1 MSKKVKIIGGVVAVI
16 VAVVLYLVLTGG
28 GASAEDIDTAEQGDS
43 EMSGKGGVLE
53 NPSQI
58 EMPETSAEADS
69 LADAV
74 DLGEF
79 DPNDI

>member
-28 GASAEDIDTAEQGDS
+28 GASAEDIDT
-43 EMSGKGGVLE
+43 GKEVDQAVDGKIGEDNRKTDTV
-53 NPSQI
+53 
-58 EMPETSAEADS
+58 ADS
-69 LADAV
+69 LDAAV

-79 DPNDI
+79 DAGAEFE

>member
-28 GASAEDIDTAEQGDS
+28 GASAEDIDT
-43 EMSGKGGVLE
+43 GKEVAKELE
-53 NPSQI
+53 NVVGQDNRK
-58 EMPETSAEADS
+58 TDAVADS
-69 LADAV
+69 LDAAV

-79 DPNDI
+79 DAGAEFE

>member
-1 MSKKVKIIGGVVAVI
+1 MSKKAKIIGGIVAVI
-16 VAVVLYLVLTGG
+16 IAVVLYMAFSGG
-28 GASAEDIDTAEQGDS
+28 GATEADLNKGAEVDKALDGEIGQDDR
-43 EMSGKGGVLE
+43 KVDVV
-53 NPSQI
+53 
-58 EMPETSAEADS
+58 ADS

>member
-28 GASAEDIDTAEQGDS
+28 GATAEDIDT
-43 EMSGKGGVLE
+43 GKEVDQALDGEIGKDDRVVDA
-53 NPSQI
+53 I
-58 EMPETSAEADS
+58 ADS

-79 DPNDI
+79 DANDI

>member
-28 GASAEDIDTAEQGDS
+28 GATAEDIDA
-43 EMSGKGGVLE
+43 GKEVAKELDDVVGQDNRKIDAV
-53 NPSQI
+53 
-58 EMPETSAEADS
+58 ADS
-69 LADAV
+69 LDAAV

>member
-28 GASAEDIDTAEQGDS
+28 GASAEDIDT
-43 EMSGKGGVLE
+43 GKEVDKAVDGKIGEDNRKKTTEEVLE
-53 NPSQI
+53 I
-58 EMPETSAEADS
+58 EKNA
-69 LADAV
+69 

-79 DPNDI
+79 DAGAEFE

>member
-28 GASAEDIDTAEQGDS
+28 GASAEDIDT
-43 EMSGKGGVLE
+43 GKEVDQALDGEIGKDNRKKTTEEVLE
-53 NPSQI
+53 I
-58 EMPETSAEADS
+58 EKNA
-69 LADAV
+69 